1 MEIEGKI
8 LQLLPVQNI
17 SSQKGQMKKLEF
29 VVEIAAKFPRKI
41 CFSLWNDK
49 VDIFSS
55 KMGDTVKVFFDLESR
70 EYNGRWYTEAKAWKV
85 ENFGATLPT
94 GMQAAGMDSNE
105 AKKTEDISSFFT
117 AQKEEMDDLP
127 F

>member
-17 SSQKGQMKKLEF
+17 SSQKGPMKKLEF
-29 VVEIAAKFPRKI
+29 VVGIEAKFPRKI

-85 ENFGATLPT
+85 ENLGAT
-94 GMQAAGMDSNE
+94 AGMDSNE
-105 AKKTEDISSFFT
+105 AEKTEGVPSSFT